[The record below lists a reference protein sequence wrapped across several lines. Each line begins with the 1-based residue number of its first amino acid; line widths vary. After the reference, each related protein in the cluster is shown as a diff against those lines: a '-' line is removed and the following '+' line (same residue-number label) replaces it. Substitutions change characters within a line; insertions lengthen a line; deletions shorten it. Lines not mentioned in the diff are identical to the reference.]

1 MSECCTPGDS
11 PCACDD
17 PVERSLVIEWQRLV
31 SDAGGT
37 CPRCAG
43 TEAELMRARG
53 QVHPDTER
61 GERGAKGVTRALDD
75 ASFRSAPSESNR
87 IWVAGRPL
95 EDWLDAD
102 VGATPCCDECG
113 DEPCRTLAV
122 DGAVHE
128 VVPADIIVRAGL
140 LAAAEVLAPD

>member
-1 MSECCTPGDS
+1 M
-11 PCACDD
+11 
-17 PVERSLVIEWQRLV
+17 IEWQRLV

-43 TEAELMRARG
+43 TEAELMRAR
-53 QVHPDTER
+53 DTL
-61 GERGAKGVTRALDD
+61 GAALSPLGIRVDLTARTLDD

-140 LAAAEVLAPD
+140 LAAAGLLAPG

>member
-17 PVERSLVIEWQRLV
+17 PVERSLVIEWLRLV

-43 TEAELMRARG
+43 TEAELMRAR
-53 QVHPDTER
+53 DTL
-61 GERGAKGVTRALDD
+61 GAALSPLGIRVDLTTRALDD

>member
-11 PCACDD
+11 RCACDD
-17 PVERSLVIEWQRLV
+17 PAERSLVIEWQRLV

-43 TEAELMRARG
+43 TEAELMRAR
-53 QVHPDTER
+53 DTL
-61 GERGAKGVTRALDD
+61 GAALSPLGIRVDLTARTLDD

-128 VVPADIIVRAGL
+128 VVPADVIVRAGL
-140 LAAAEVLAPD
+140 LAAAEVLAPG

>member
-1 MSECCTPGDS
+1 M
-11 PCACDD
+11 
-17 PVERSLVIEWQRLV
+17 IEWQRLV

-43 TEAELMRARG
+43 TEAELMRAR
-53 QVHPDTER
+53 DTL
-61 GERGAKGVTRALDD
+61 GAALSPLGIRVDLTARTLDD

-113 DEPCRTLAV
+113 DEPCRTLAG

-128 VVPADIIVRAGL
+128 VVPADVIVRAGL
-140 LAAAEVLAPD
+140 LAAAAVLAPG

>member
-1 MSECCTPGDS
+1 MSARDTLGAALS
-11 PCACDD
+11 PLGIRVD
-17 PVERSLVIEWQRLV
+17 L
-31 SDAGGT
+31 T
-37 CPRCAG
+37 
-43 TEAELMRARG
+43 AR
-53 QVHPDTER
+53 
-61 GERGAKGVTRALDD
+61 KLDD

-128 VVPADIIVRAGL
+128 VVPADVIVRAGL
-140 LAAAEVLAPD
+140 LAAAAVLAPG